1 MNTNTRKICQFCRYK
16 SCLAIGMRPKW
27 VLSDDERHQ
36 KYGSRR
42 KQNKPKAGE
51 DTTCADL
58 DASTASMRLQ
68 PQTPQSQ
75 SGAVTSG
82 ATATG
87 HSDDDANSTPSPK
100 ESGKDSNGTYPQSQQ
115 KSSELNRFGIDGI
128 DMRPQSLHLNSYEKD
143 LIDRLSV
150 AFYHSRKHNTIDLSV
165 NKKMAML
172 FQTQSEGS
180 LKKMSKVI
188 LANFIVQPVSSLLSI
203 SRILYF
209 KAF

>member
-42 KQNKPKAGE
+42 KQNKAKTAGNE
-51 DTTCADL
+51 ETPEADSSS
-58 DASTASMRLQ
+58 STKNQ

-75 SGAVTSG
+75 TAG
-82 ATATG
+82 ATG
-87 HSDDDANSTPSPK
+87 NVQSDDENTSTSSPK
-100 ESGKDSNGTYPQSQQ
+100 DNTQSSTYPQSQQ

-165 NKKMAML
+165 NKKLALL

-188 LANFIVQPVSSLLSI
+188 LANFIVQPVSNQLSHSI
-203 SRILYF
+203 SNSS
-209 KAF
+209 

>member
-1 MNTNTRKICQFCRYK
+1 
-16 SCLAIGMRPKW
+16 MRPKW

-42 KQNKPKAGE
+42 KQNKPKPGE
-51 DTTCADL
+51 TSTNTTTSGVENEIIDTNSNNGML
-58 DASTASMRLQ
+58 KQQ

-75 SGAVTSG
+75 QQQQQGG
-82 ATATG
+82 G
-87 HSDDDANSTPSPK
+87 SDEENSTPSPK
-100 ESGKDSNGTYPQSQQ
+100 DSNQSSGTSYSQSQQ
-115 KSSELNRFGIDGI
+115 KSSELSRVGIDGI
-128 DMRPQSLHLNSYEKD
+128 DMRTHALHLNSYEKD

-150 AFYHSRKHNTIDLSV
+150 AFYHSRKHNTIDLNV

-188 LANFIVQPVSSLLSI
+188 LANFIVQPV
-203 SRILYF
+203 
-209 KAF
+209 